1 MITPVDDVPR
11 AFSDVVVG
19 AFVARP
25 GPRFTLV
32 LSGGPT
38 ARACYELLSGSGGID
53 WTVVD
58 VYVGDERVVPPDD
71 EDSNA
76 RLIREALLDR
86 VGPVG
91 SFSPMPTEGPVA
103 ECVAAYQRTMT
114 DVVTGAGI
122 DLIHLGMG
130 PDGHTASLFPAA
142 PTLDA
147 DPGTLVLATEDR
159 AGNNPHPRLTL
170 TLPAINSARL
180 AVFTVA
186 GASKA
191 DAVAALLHGEHLVGG
206 EVRGG
211 EAGRRLGEGAV
222 AAAVA
227 AQHGERNEDLGR
239 EGDAPAVCA
248 VAHHPGQRGQ
258 VGERGVEDVGVGEH

>member
-1 MITPVDDVPR
+1 MLTPVDDVRR
-11 AFSDVVVG
+11 AFADAVIE
-19 AFVARP
+19 AFAARP
-25 GPRFTLV
+25 GPRFALV

-38 ARACYELLSGSGGID
+38 ARHSYEVLAERDGID
-53 WTVVD
+53 WGLVD

-71 EDSNA
+71 EDANQ

-91 SFSPMPTEGPVA
+91 SFWPIPTELPVD
-103 ECVAAYQRTMT
+103 ECVAAYQRVMS

-130 PDGHTASLFPAA
+130 PDGHTASLFSGAT
-142 PTLDA
+142 TLDA
-147 DPGTLVLATEDR
+147 GPGELVAATDDPNGV
-159 AGNNPHPRLTL
+159 NPHPRLTL

-191 DAVAALLHGEHLVGG
+191 DAVARLL
-206 EVRGG
+206 RGDDIP
-211 EAGRRLGEGAV
+211 AGRVHAGRTLWLVDGPAR
-222 AAAVA
+222 AAA
-227 AQHGERNEDLGR
+227 
-239 EGDAPAVCA
+239 P
-248 VAHHPGQRGQ
+248 
-258 VGERGVEDVGVGEH
+258 